1 MPDRLYTN
9 IVPPDGPLDSA
20 ICWIGEAPGETEDRR
35 LQPFKGSAGQFH
47 NRCMAKEGLVRKEQL
62 FTNIFMQQP
71 PGNKVNY
78 YYQDKHNTRLT
89 WEGEEHLEILRLWLE
104 KLKTRPTY
112 PNLIVALGAT
122 AMYHLTGKTGITKWR
137 GSVLPCTLVPG
148 FKVYVCFHP
157 SYVMRLINEPSER
170 LFGERKRRQQ
180 NVLPLFMFDIQ
191 RIIEQS
197 HNKELNYPERKFN
210 TGLDYHGLMGQ
221 ISNLNTSDMVSVD
234 IETFPRP
241 DGPIVWMIGFAP
253 SPEYAFVVPILRNLQ
268 PAHTIEHEA
277 RLWQAISKVF
287 LNPNVLKIFQGGLYD
302 LSILGRYYGL
312 RCAPGTYADTM
323 WCHHATYPTLPK
335 ALHVMTSIYT
345 WEPYYKDAGKI
356 NLSSRTDESESVYN
370 CKDTTVTREIYP
382 ITARSARENGTWDG
396 YMRTMGVM
404 PSILAM
410 MLRGIRIDLEKKETL
425 SHEFRK
431 KAIGYQTKLNQSLG
445 STWDIASS
453 VQMKILLYT
462 ELALP
467 AMEHFKTGRLTAD
480 ADALYKLKKR
490 FPKVEILDFILGYRK
505 YAKLSNTYAD
515 MSVDIDGRIHTS
527 YGFVSTWRLSS
538 SESPFGS
545 GGNLQNIPVRSEEG
559 KMIRQIFIADPG
571 KVLLASD
578 LSQAEA
584 RVVAYEAGDM
594 RQIRLFEEGWDIHW
608 ENSKMLFDLDF
619 HDPEVV
625 YNPKTLHQDH
635 ITGESFTHKELRTI
649 GKTVV
654 HAGNYGMGWMKL
666 QGILLG
672 RGFPFKAAVC
682 KDLMGRHSRNNPFIA
697 TWQQSIRDE
706 VRTTKTLISS
716 YGRKRE
722 FLGRLNDNLY
732 RSAYAFSPQNTVGEI
747 LEVAIQKIEDKV
759 EYVDVLLNVHD
770 EVVCQLDPKD
780 VLRAIEAIT
789 AIMEAPIQVRDRTM
803 PAITRDLV
811 IPCDFKIGHNW
822 GQLTSDIGGFLDEQ
836 NANH

>member
-20 ICWIGEAPGETEDRR
+20 ICWIGGAPGETEDRR

-47 NRCMAKEGLVRKEQL
+47 NRCMAKEGLIRKEQL

-71 PGNKVNY
+71 PKNEVNY
-78 YYQDKHNTRLT
+78 YYQDKYNTRLT

-104 KLKTRPTY
+104 KLKLRPTY
-112 PNLIVALGAT
+112 PNLIVALGVPAT
-122 AMYHLTGKTGITKWR
+122 YHLTGKIGMNKWR
-137 GSVLPCTLVPG
+137 GSILPCTLVPG
-148 FKVYVCFHP
+148 FKVYITFHP
-157 SYVMRLINEPSER
+157 SHVQRLINEPSEA
-170 LFGERKRRQQ
+170 LYGERKRRQQ

-197 HNKELNYPERKFN
+197 HSKELTYPERKFDLN
-210 TGLDYHGLMGQ
+210 LPYGELMGKLAM
-221 ISNLNTSDMVSVD
+221 IRHASMISVD

-241 DGPIVWMIGFAP
+241 EGPIIWMIGFAP
-253 SPEYAFVVPILRNLQ
+253 SPEYAFVVPILQNLQ

-287 LNPNVLKIFQGGLYD
+287 LDPDVLKIFQGGLYD

-335 ALHVMTSIYT
+335 ALHVLTSIYT

-356 NLSSRTDESESVYN
+356 NLGSSTDESESVYN

-382 ITARSARENGTWDG
+382 ILTRSARENATWDG

-410 MLRGIRIDLEKKETL
+410 MLRGIRIDLEKKEAL

-515 MSVDIDGRIHTS
+515 MAVDTDGRIHTS

-559 KMIRQIFIADPG
+559 RMIRQIFISDLG

-594 RQIRLFEEGWDIHW
+594 RQIKLFKEGWDIHW
-608 ENSKMLFDLDF
+608 ESTKMLFSLEPELVF
-619 HDPEVV
+619 ESNALYQDP
-625 YNPKTLHQDH
+625 
-635 ITGESFTHKELRTI
+635 ITGESFTHKELRDI
-649 GKTVV
+649 GKPVK

-672 RGFPFKAAVC
+672 QGFPFKASVC
-682 KDLMGRHSRNNPFIA
+682 KDLMGRHARNNPFIT

-732 RSAYAFSPQNTVGEI
+732 RSAYAFSPQNTVGEM
-747 LEVAIQKIEDKV
+747 LEVAIQRIEDEV

-780 VLRAIEAIT
+780 VPRAIKAIT
-789 AIMEAPIQVRDRTM
+789 AIMETPIQVRDRTM
-803 PAITRDLV
+803 PAIVRELV

-822 GQLTSDIGGFLDEQ
+822 GQMTADIGGFLDELRT
-836 NANH
+836 